1 MFNRKMKYM
10 FDQYVVAVDK
20 LGDSF
25 DVGTMRPY
33 FDKALVKAGFEINT
47 KQFFNRV
54 WAELDR
60 GTWKPNKN
68 KLNKVLNVMPNKVL
82 KQNLT
87 DNIVKAN
94 LKESTWGDYRSAS
107 WVKQQK
113 AISYLKAHNLD
124 DGKPVTVVKRS
135 KGKSF
140 AISIFMGDLKKLV
153 GVGTAPKEAKAY
165 AMAYD
170 AVTNEIGQKA
180 AVASL
185 KKIYSENFEV
195 TNWPDITDLNNV
207 EYEVVFYPDDDW
219 ADSLVYETAEEV
231 AATLQNLFL

>member
-25 DVGTMRPY
+25 DVGTMTPY

-60 GTWKPNKN
+60 GNWKPNKT

-94 LKESTWGDYRSAS
+94 LKESDWGDYRSGA
-107 WVKQQK
+107 WVKKQK
-113 AISYLKAHNLD
+113 AISFLKAHNLN
-124 DGKPVTVVKRS
+124 DGKPVTVVKRLS
-135 KGKSF
+135 GKAF
-140 AISIFMGDLKKLV
+140 AISIFMGDLKKQV
-153 GVGTAPKEAKAY
+153 GVGAPKDTKAY

-180 AVASL
+180 AIASL
-185 KKIYSENFEV
+185 KKIYSENFAI
-195 TNWPDITDLNNV
+195 TNWPDITDLNSV
-207 EYEVVFYPDDDW
+207 EYEVEFYPDDDW

-231 AATLQNLFL
+231 AATLQRLFL